1 MEEIYLIKILS
12 KQAVNKL
19 ESTYFACF
27 LHTSQVR
34 NVYKKYE
41 RWTSHKKRE
50 KVKIYSQLKIE
61 MPICKT
67 KPCKD
72 SPLSIFKPCID
83 SPFSI
88 FFLKIAKKFNKC
100 KKKKIYQI
108 HHSNLVLFVDKL
120 KNKLLY
126 SGGKKMKQENTL
138 KYSVKKSNF
147 YKKIPFMS
155 KCH

>member
-1 MEEIYLIKILS
+1 M
-12 KQAVNKL
+12 
-19 ESTYFACF
+19 
-27 LHTSQVR
+27 
-34 NVYKKYE
+34 
-41 RWTSHKKRE
+41 
-50 KVKIYSQLKIE
+50 KIYTGSQLKIE

-100 KKKKIYQI
+100 KKKIYQI

-138 KYSVKKSNF
+138 KYFVKKSNF

>member
-1 MEEIYLIKILS
+1 M
-12 KQAVNKL
+12 
-19 ESTYFACF
+19 
-27 LHTSQVR
+27 
-34 NVYKKYE
+34 
-41 RWTSHKKRE
+41 
-50 KVKIYSQLKIE
+50 KIYSQLKIE

-72 SPLSIFKPCID
+72 SPFSIFKPCID

-100 KKKKIYQI
+100 KKKQIYQI

-120 KNKLLY
+120 KNKILL
-126 SGGKKMKQENTL
+126 SGEKKMKQENTL
-138 KYSVKKSNF
+138 KFSVKKSNF

>member
-41 RWTSHKKRE
+41 RWTSHIKRE

-72 SPLSIFKPCID
+72 SPFSIFKPCID

-100 KKKKIYQI
+100 KKNLPNTSFQSCSICRQIKKQI
-108 HHSNLVLFVDKL
+108 IIIWE
-120 KNKLLY
+120 
-126 SGGKKMKQENTL
+126 KKMKQENKL